1 MKYKYSDSAIEQL
14 LCQQAELFNKKS
26 TPKRTAGLAMDAI
39 WVIRQLQ

>member
-14 LCQQAELFNKKS
+14 LCQLAELFNKKS